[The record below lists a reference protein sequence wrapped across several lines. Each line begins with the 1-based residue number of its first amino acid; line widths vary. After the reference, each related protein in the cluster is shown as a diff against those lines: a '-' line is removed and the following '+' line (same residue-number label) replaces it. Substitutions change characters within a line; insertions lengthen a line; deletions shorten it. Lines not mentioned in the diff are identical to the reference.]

1 MKKYMI
7 NWRRMLARGLAVCTL
22 ACMAGTVA
30 CAETVQGD
38 LTDRFGDIPTVE
50 YNGIEYRVR
59 NRLTTVLVMG
69 AADETAEET
78 AGERRAEFVALLV
91 VDDDAKTITPI
102 QIDSLALAQSGET
115 EMTMREIFG
124 LGEDDEGGCLQ
135 LLSTVNAMLPLESV
149 QHYLSLDSDALTAY
163 DPGDTDGLTAAE
175 IFKSRLKILKAQ
187 AETYSTDQLND
198 LFYELSDYIV
208 TDMKS
213 GAIMKIIDKADR
225 YEIFSSIHVPGEY
238 VMEDDAAV
246 AFIPDEAALNE
257 IVIDAFLEEN
267 PW

>member
-1 MKKYMI
+1 MALSFI
-7 NWRRMLARGLAVCTL
+7 LAEARGVSAQSSCCLRSTLRSGGPYAAV
-22 ACMAGTVA
+22 AG
-30 CAETVQGD
+30 
-38 LTDRFGDIPTVE
+38 LS
-50 YNGIEYRVR
+50 N
-59 NRLTTVLVMG
+59 G
-69 AADETAEET
+69 AAN
-78 AGERRAEFVALLV
+78 
-91 VDDDAKTITPI
+91 
-102 QIDSLALAQSGET
+102 
-115 EMTMREIFG
+115 
-124 LGEDDEGGCLQ
+124 
-135 LLSTVNAMLPLESV
+135 LLSLIVNAMLPLEPV